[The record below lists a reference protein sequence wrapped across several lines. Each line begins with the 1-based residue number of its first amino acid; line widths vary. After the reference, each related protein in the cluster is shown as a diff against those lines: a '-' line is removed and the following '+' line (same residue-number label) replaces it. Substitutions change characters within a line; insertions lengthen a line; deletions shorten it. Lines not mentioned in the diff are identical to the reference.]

1 MNLTAKKV
9 PFSSVVGQIVTI
21 HDQAGAVVAQLS
33 IHNVRTDLP
42 YRETADDIADLIVMS
57 FNDEPESDVAR
68 REGR

>member
-9 PFSSVVGQIVTI
+9 PFSSVVGQIVTL

-33 IHNVRTDLP
+33 IHGIRTDLP

-57 FNDEPESDVAR
+57 FNDEPERVP
-68 REGR
+68 